1 MMHVNIHVPY
11 HLKMG
16 VLLHFQC
23 PMLNSTKLIFIII
36 SNLNKRTSHLCPD
49 THKAFRIN
57 ILYLMSSETMFDKNL
72 FGLILFISSFGWLD
86 FLIYFFI
93 WWYFISLLLRNI
105 RLFFKIKFRN
115 HSDVISN
122 VCNHILFYDIFLG
135 AIFFQRCSLWWISQ
149 QPW

>member
-1 MMHVNIHVPY
+1 
-11 HLKMG
+11 MG

-23 PMLNSTKLIFIII
+23 PMLNSTKLIFIIF

-72 FGLILFISSFGWLD
+72 VRLILFISSFGWLD

-93 WWYFISLLLRNI
+93 CWYFIILLLRKI
-105 RLFFKIKFRN
+105 RFFSKLNLEIILVLFLYI
-115 HSDVISN
+115 HIYMYIY
-122 VCNHILFYDIFLG
+122 NHILFYDIFLG
-135 AIFFQRCSLWWISQ
+135 AIFFQHCSLWWISQ
-149 QPW
+149 QPWQPW